1 MVIENYNHLSC
12 LYRQVADEFFKES
25 LRVDRT
31 GAVSD
36 RVNKSEVGFTFGK
49 IHVTAN
55 CAVNGLILA
64 TLGLVREHYA
74 FPVREGA
81 LSQVAPHTQRSL
93 VKKYHV
99 LFLAEFVAVNDP
111 LFLQCFQAVG
121 LIKFCGRGQVHSYES
136 YIAHFVVLKNIGRT
150 TLKAVPSLGVF

>member
-1 MVIENYNHLSC
+1 MVIEHYNHLIY

-36 RVNKSEVGFTFGK
+36 RVNKFEVGFTLWK
-49 IHVTAN
+49 IHVAAD
-55 CAVNGLILA
+55 CPVNSLILA

-81 LSQVAPHTQRSL
+81 LSQMAPHTQRSL

-99 LFLAEFVAVNDP
+99 LFLAEFVAVDDP
-111 LFLQCFQAVG
+111 LFLQCFQAVS

-136 YIAHFVVLKNIGRT
+136 YVAHFVVLKDIGRAD
-150 TLKAVPSLGVF
+150 LKAVPSLGVF